1 MRDPATQDPD
11 TRNTRLAGM
20 LARFWPDVHARLGEL
35 LGAFVETVQAN
46 AVSYQITSAPASA
59 RFFNICCAMGP
70 NFERKPENEWALAIL
85 ADERLGEWVKL
96 HQLLTRAS
104 TELKTRQAVG
114 RGLSDALLRTDG
126 LILDEFDATSAAASS
141 EAVALSRLSCDLEAV
156 DLRLLEIDW
165 RREYRHQEG
174 VWQRVAAAPAN
185 PSIRIVAGTP
195 APAMVCVLTSPGTAG
210 VMARLQVRLLTHSL
224 CDQDKHPLVEFA
236 GDHGVLAWRGH
247 QARAVSWQVQSVP
260 PVRSGDGLGA
270 ILIEE
275 SLPATSLLRASTC
288 GLRDAGVPV
297 GDVQTFVWAY
307 PADQWLFAMQRT
319 ARAVQEWP
327 RASSA
332 QQGQPAQGTRIR
344 IERDGV
350 AVAAK
355 AWVGAFDDAL
365 DAALLQGLDAVFT
378 GWQASTTDASMR
390 ASTSLMVGAASF
402 TWGWRED
409 RAGLG
414 ERPVMRVEGE
424 LDLVHAVDWV
434 LTGEVLLAGTRTRVR
449 LLLQGEVPW
458 RRQFRREAAA
468 PGLADTLM
476 PLSAAW
482 QLGYRLEFDPVAT
495 DEGAVWSEVAPC
507 TGSINGEVGL
517 RPRASAGSGWQWFA
531 RIESGP
537 VAVQVSLH
545 DPVLGRIRKTLA
557 LLPAV
562 KVLDWS
568 AG

>member
-1 MRDPATQDPD
+1 MRDLAPQHPD
-11 TRNTRLAGM
+11 TLKVRLTGM
-20 LARFWPDVHARLGEL
+20 VARFWPEVHGRLGEL

-195 APAMVCVLTSPGTAG
+195 APAMVCVLTCPGTAG
-210 VMARLQVRLLTHSL
+210 VMARLQVRLLTHAL

-319 ARAVQEWP
+319 ARAMQEWP
-327 RASSA
+327 RAASA
-332 QQGQPAQGTRIR
+332 QQGPPAQGTRIR

-365 DAALLQGLDAVFT
+365 DAALLQGLDALFT

-390 ASTSLMVGAASF
+390 ASTSLLVGAASF

-424 LDLVHAVDWV
+424 LDLVHAIDWI

-531 RIESGP
+531 RIESAP
-537 VAVQVSLH
+537 VAVQVGLH

-557 LLPAV
+557 LMPAV